1 MFGSVPASVIY
12 THGESLLGIGMVDY
26 ILGLDGGATRTRC
39 ILVTLPGEIIAVGV
53 SGPSNYHNVGI
64 VGAKDAL
71 LEAARGACRGNKVVS
86 NDCLLACAGLAGL
99 DCSYDMKLLN
109 DSIGN
114 LPIARRILIVHDSL
128 IALYGATGGKSGVI
142 VNGGTGSM
150 AAGMDM
156 TGRTVRVGG
165 WGSIVG
171 DEGSAYDIGRRAIT
185 AALWAFDGRGPKT
198 VLEEK
203 IKKLYNLAS
212 MDDVIHEVYVEKMSV
227 TEMASL
233 APLVTD
239 GAKEGDKISQGILR
253 IAGEEL
259 GRHAVAVI
267 EKLGMQ
273 KESCQ
278 VALVGGVLNAGEF
291 VLHPMRDVIAQ
302 VAEKAFLVRPKF
314 NATIGAALVAL
325 RNVGRELDDNL
336 LSRIED
342 SAKRLSLS

>member
-1 MFGSVPASVIY
+1 VIY
-12 THGESLLGIGMVDY
+12 VNGEALSGIGMAEF

-39 ILVTLPGEIIAVGV
+39 ILVTLSGEILSVGV

-64 VGAKDAL
+64 DGARNAL
-71 LEAARGACRGNKVVS
+71 LESAQKACASGNVVS

-99 DCSYDMKLLN
+99 DCSYDVKLLN
-109 DSIGN
+109 DAIGK
-114 LPIARRILIVHDSL
+114 LSIARRILIVHDSL
-128 IALYGATGGKSGVI
+128 IALYGATGGMSGVI

-150 AAGMDM
+150 AAGMNM
-156 TGRTVRVGG
+156 AGRTIRVGG

-185 AALWAFDGRGPKT
+185 AALWAFDGRGQET
-198 VLEEK
+198 ALQEK
-203 IKKLYNLAS
+203 IKKHYNLSS
-212 MDDVIHEVYVEKMSV
+212 MDDIIHEVYGKKMSV

-233 APLVTD
+233 APIVTD
-239 GAKEGDKISQGILR
+239 SAREGDAISRDILR

-259 GRHAVAVI
+259 GRHAVTVI
-267 EKLGMQ
+267 EKLSMQ
-273 KESCQ
+273 DESCQ

-291 VLHPMRDVIAQ
+291 VLLPMRDMIAH
-302 VAEKAFLVRPKF
+302 VAKKAILVKPRF

-325 RNVGRELDDNL
+325 RNVGRELDDGL
-336 LSRIED
+336 LNRIEE

>member
-1 MFGSVPASVIY
+1 M
-12 THGESLLGIGMVDY
+12 GMVEY

-39 ILVTLPGEIIAVGV
+39 ILVTLEGEIRAVGV
-53 SGPSNYHNVGI
+53 SGPSNYHNVG
-64 VGAKDAL
+64 VDGAKDAL
-71 LEAARGACRGNKVVS
+71 LKAAREACEDNNVVS

-99 DCSYDMKLLN
+99 DCGYDVKLLN
-109 DSIGN
+109 DSLGTM
-114 LPIARRILIVHDSL
+114 PIARRILIVHDSL

-150 AAGMDM
+150 AAGMDKA
-156 TGRTVRVGG
+156 GRTVRVGG

-185 AALWAFDGRGPKT
+185 AALWSFDGRGPKT

-203 IKKLYNLAS
+203 IKKRFDLAS

-273 KESCQ
+273 RDSYQ

-291 VLHPMRDVIAQ
+291 VLKPMRDMIIK
-302 VAEKAFLVRPKF
+302 VAEKAFLVRPRF
-314 NATIGAALVAL
+314 NATIGAGLVAL
-325 RNVGRELDDNL
+325 RNIGRELDDDL
-336 LSRIED
+336 LSSIED